1 MRTEHLDGAFT
12 MLAVAVVLAIAGLF
26 GGLIRGDNLR
36 NCAEQRTTFA
46 KTASDSVTAYKTCL
60 QPGGAK

>member
-1 MRTEHLDGAFT
+1 MHDLEKAMVLFC
-12 MLAVAVVLAIAGLF
+12 VVLLIGMGWLI
-26 GGLIRGDNLR
+26 GGAVSIDTRR
-36 NCAEQRTTFA
+36 RCVEQRTTFA